1 MLRLRRY
8 DLKLEFK
15 PGKYLIV
22 ADTLSRAFDRSEKKS
37 NTEEE
42 IKAQVDMIRQ
52 NAQVSDPMWEKIAT
66 HAKDD
71 EELKDVLNAVH
82 FGWESNHAQSLK
94 PYYHFRGDIT
104 EIDGVL
110 VKGPKVIIPKT
121 LQGDMLKKIHEGHLG
136 IEKRQARAR
145 QVMYWP
151 NINND
156 IENHIGRCGTCQ
168 KHRYKQAKEPIE
180 QHEVPVKPWRKIG
193 ADLFTLFGKNFLVVV
208 DYTSNYPE
216 VAKLEDLSSTNTI
229 SHMKSIM
236 ARHGLPS
243 VVVSDNGPQFS
254 SREFRQFAM
263 QYGFK
268 HVTSSPEYPQSN
280 GKAEKA
286 VQIVKRLL
294 KKAKENDE
302 DPYLALLNYR
312 TSPLLGSDRSPGEI
326 DLNEQE
332 TEEHVAMHKLP
343 DIKQKHYYDHG
354 SNQLKPL
361 RLLTQSG

>member
-1 MLRLRRY
+1 
-8 DLKLEFK
+8 
-15 PGKYLIV
+15 
-22 ADTLSRAFDRSEKKS
+22 
-37 NTEEE
+37 
-42 IKAQVDMIRQ
+42 MIRH

-66 HAKDD
+66 HTNDD

-82 FGWESNHAQSLK
+82 FGWESDHAQSLK

-136 IEKRQARAR
+136 IEKCQARAR

-156 IENHIGRCGTCQ
+156 TENHIGRCGTCQ
-168 KHRYKQAKEPIE
+168 KHRYKQAKEPME
-180 QHEVPVKPWRKIG
+180 QHEIPEKPWRKIG

-263 QYGFK
+263 QYF
-268 HVTSSPEYPQSN
+268 
-280 GKAEKA
+280 
-286 VQIVKRLL
+286 IC
-294 KKAKENDE
+294 
-302 DPYLALLNYR
+302 
-312 TSPLLGSDRSPGEI
+312 
-326 DLNEQE
+326 
-332 TEEHVAMHKLP
+332 
-343 DIKQKHYYDHG
+343 
-354 SNQLKPL
+354 
-361 RLLTQSG
+361 